1 MNNKNAPSLCQVTI
15 QGSCSC
21 CEPSHRAQTSVC
33 SVFYGKVQFL
43 FADGAHTIFNTVVF
57 LFHFDSH
64 QFFLLMTKCYCLSGI
79 NISELLPSSK
89 LIIYI
94 LVQETSKL
102 LKDIILP
109 LHSAYL
115 QRNILLRGGKSS
127 SCYYYFW

>member
-1 MNNKNAPSLCQVTI
+1 MCSIPQPGHLTGWWFPFGSLPSP
-15 QGSCSC
+15 GA
-21 CEPSHRAQTSVC
+21 RASVC
-33 SVFYGKVQFL
+33 GVTGKVRFL
-43 FADGAHTIFNTVVF
+43 FTDGAYAMVNAVVF

-64 QFFLLMTKCYCLSGI
+64 QFFLLMTKSYCLGGI
-79 NISELLPSSK
+79 NISELLPSPNP
-89 LIIYI
+89 IIYI
-94 LVQETSKL
+94 LEQENSKL